1 MLRAAGQTIG
11 EVVIGQDFGM
21 LDSTNADV
29 AEVFKM
35 INQGLHL
42 SQALARK
49 ARLKYFNGAPLYF
62 NKCS

>member
-1 MLRAAGQTIG
+1 MLRAAAQTIG

-21 LDSTNADV
+21 LDSTNTNV
-29 AEVFKM
+29 AEIFKM

-49 ARLKYFNGAPLYF
+49 VHVFYF
-62 NKCS
+62 